1 MAQMHREFSSEM
13 RRKDGED
20 SAIPTMV
27 DNSPLLGFGV
37 DTSAAVIM
45 IANYPKG

>member
-1 MAQMHREFSSEM
+1 MAQICREFSSEM

-20 SAIPTMV
+20 TAIPTMV
-27 DNSPLLGFGV
+27 GNSPLLGFGV
-37 DTSAAVIM
+37 DTSAAAIT